1 MTAFASAAL
10 AALVA
15 LGPAP
20 EDRSGRPQTGVASF
34 YSPKEAGHPTA
45 SGEPLKLGEL
55 TAASRTL
62 PIGTKV
68 KVTNTETGRSVDVR
82 VNDRG
87 PYVGGRVVDVTPRA
101 ADALGMRESGTA
113 PVKVTP
119 LAEPPP
125 R

>member
-1 MTAFASAAL
+1 MSALATLALVAL
-10 AALVA
+10 AAL
-15 LGPAP
+15 GPVP
-20 EDRSGRPQTGVASF
+20 EDRSGRPQAGVASF
-34 YSPKEAGHPTA
+34 YGPKEAGRPTA

-62 PIGTKV
+62 PIGPQA
-68 KVTNTETGRSVDVR
+68 KVTNTDNGKSVNVR

-87 PYVGGRVVDVTPRA
+87 PYVDGRVVDVTPKA
-101 ADALGMRESGTA
+101 ADALGMKESGTA

-125 R
+125 K